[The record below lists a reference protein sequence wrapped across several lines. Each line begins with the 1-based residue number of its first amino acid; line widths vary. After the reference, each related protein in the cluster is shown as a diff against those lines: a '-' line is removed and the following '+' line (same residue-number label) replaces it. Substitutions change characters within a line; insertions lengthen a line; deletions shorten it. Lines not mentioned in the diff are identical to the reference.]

1 MYYYYFADMD
11 SLRLNVKEALE
22 NIYLILNGEW
32 DLDDEEETEKMLEMF
47 ENPDEIL
54 AEVMSIKEIDISSRS
69 IVSLLNLTN
78 EEKKTGILE
87 EPEEW
92 VADIKD
98 ELENASVLGGLIT
111 MGIYGSDRGGGFFN
125 PYEEKKERFEKI
137 RVLARFVLKMA
148 VYRFCKMHFP
158 KLLKKSG
165 GEIQLHIAPLENRME
180 EWEKQFWT
188 VWVSHAVEVDFFK
201 GEDLCGKRRD
211 LRFQYTRRKLVQGS
225 REERDIWEDCIVKAF
240 KDIDTVENVK
250 EMRQNCRGNKFDLE
264 NKNSKNIAEIESMRK
279 MLDMMEKQINGEL
292 TTEEAC
298 ELKRHASEW
307 SKDMKSLAEMIS
319 KL

>member
-1 MYYYYFADMD
+1 MYYYYADMD

-22 NIYLILNGEW
+22 NIFLILNGEW
-32 DLDDEEETEKMLEMF
+32 DLYDEEETEKMLEMF

-54 AEVMSIKEIDISSRS
+54 AEVMAIKEIDISSRS
-69 IVSLLNLTN
+69 IVSLLDLTD

-98 ELENASVLGGLIT
+98 DLENNVGLFRII
-111 MGIYGSDRGGGFFN
+111 GISGNFYDRS
-125 PYEEKKERFEKI
+125 EEKRERFEKI
-137 RVLARFVLKMA
+137 RALTRFVLKMA
-148 VYRFCKMHFP
+148 VYRFCTIHFP

-165 GEIQLHIAPLENRME
+165 KEIQLHIASLENRME

-188 VWVSHAVEVDFFK
+188 VWVGHAVEVDFYK

-225 REERDIWEDCIVKAF
+225 HEERDIWEDCIVRAF
-240 KDIDTVENVK
+240 KDIDTVEKVK
-250 EMRQNCRGNKFDLE
+250 NLRWSYCGE
-264 NKNSKNIAEIESMRK
+264 NKIRIGKIDGNGDGKKIAEIESMRK

-292 TTEEAC
+292 TAEETD
-298 ELKRHASEW
+298 ELKRHGSDW